1 MLHLFCEIER
11 ESETGEPK
19 KTAIN
24 HWMID
29 RRRLL
34 TGL

>member
-11 ESETGEPK
+11 ESETREQK
-19 KTAIN
+19 KATVN

-29 RRRLL
+29 RRDLL